1 MLSYARTP
9 IKTNHKDY
17 KHFENPDLYY
27 PLHKLEINIDKPFIY
42 KDRQSKNGKHVSE
55 RTYWEEY
62 YEDPDF
68 KYEFNN
74 GILEEKEMPTS
85 LIDLISQWL
94 ENLLYYYLK
103 HNSIARTVRN
113 ELGFKLILNNKTSIR
128 KPDYAVILNSNPDQ
142 LKDEDRSYKG
152 IYDMCFEYLSETK
165 NEYIKRDT
173 VDKKKEYSAVKVKE
187 YYIIAKNKK
196 NSVFYRLVKK
206 KNNYIYTDI
215 QPQNGIISS
224 LVLPGFQFRIDDLYK
239 RPNIEE
245 LYKDEVYKSFVKVD
259 YQIQCAK
266 TELER
271 KSKEMAIANAE
282 QERKAK
288 KQALVKAEQERKA
301 KEKEK
306 KAKKQALVK
315 VEQERK
321 AKEKEKKAKKQAL
334 VKAEQERKAK
344 KQALVKAGQERKA
357 KKQALVKAEQER
369 KAKKQA
375 LVKAGQEK
383 KAKDDALVKAEQER
397 KEKEQALVKAEQER
411 HEKEQALKEIKRLKK
426 MYKIKSV

>member
-9 IKTNHKDY
+9 IKTNHYDF

-27 PLHKLEINIDKPFIY
+27 PLHKLDINIDKPFVY
-42 KDRQSKNGKHVSE
+42 KNRQSKNGKHVSE
-55 RTYWEEY
+55 KTYWEVY

-94 ENLLYYYLK
+94 EALLYYYLK
-103 HNSIARTVRN
+103 HNNIARTVRN
-113 ELGFKLILNNKTSIR
+113 ELGFKLILNNQTSIR
-128 KPDYAVILNSNPDQ
+128 KPDYALILNSNPDQ

-152 IYDMCFEYLSETK
+152 IYDMCLEYLSETK
-165 NEYIKRDT
+165 NKYIKRDT
-173 VDKKKEYSAVKVKE
+173 VDKKKEYSAGKVKE
-187 YYIIAKNKK
+187 YYIIAKNKQ

-206 KNNYIYTDI
+206 NNIYSYRAI
-215 QPQNGIISS
+215 QPKNGIIRS

-259 YQIQCAK
+259 YQIQCEK

-271 KSKEMAIANAE
+271 KSKELALANAK

-288 KQALVKAEQERKA
+288 KK
-301 KEKEK
+301 
-306 KAKKQALVK
+306 ALVK

-321 AKEKEKKAKKQAL
+321 AKEKEKKAKEK
-334 VKAEQERKAK
+334 
-344 KQALVKAGQERKA
+344 
-357 KKQALVKAEQER
+357 
-369 KAKKQA
+369 
-375 LVKAGQEK
+375 EK
-383 KAKDDALVKAEQER
+383 KAKEHALVKAEQER

-411 HEKEQALKEIKRLKK
+411 HEKEQALKEIERLKK
-426 MYKIKSV
+426 IYKIKSV